1 VPATVAPAA
10 SVMVTVAPGLA
21 LASPI
26 SVAVDTSVAPFA
38 GAAIVVA
45 TSLVTGVSDLSPGF
59 FQAGFEPHAVI
70 APRPPTR
77 AATAIT
83 VRAERA
89 LKPMTA
95 SFVDEILPGRGSRVI
110 PPSCHVPAAPFT
122 PGNPHRLQAIYSA
135 GATWNRPSHR
145 RDRR

>member
-1 VPATVAPAA
+1 
-10 SVMVTVAPGLA
+10 MVTVAPALA
-21 LASPI
+21 LASEI

-38 GAAIVVA
+38 GVAIVAA
-45 TSLVTGVSDLSPGF
+45 TSFAAGVSDLSPGLC
-59 FQAGFEPHAVI
+59 QDGFEPHAVI

-95 SFVDEILPGRGSRVI
+95 SFVDKDRARQRQPGN
-110 PPSCHVPAAPFT
+110 PAFVPRARAPLT
-122 PGNPHRLQAIYSA
+122 PGNP
-135 GATWNRPSHR
+135 
-145 RDRR
+145 

>member
-1 VPATVAPAA
+1 MAPAIVVPAA

-21 LASPI
+21 LARPI
-26 SVAVDTSVAPFA
+26 SVAVDTSAAPFA
-38 GAAIVVA
+38 GAAMVVA
-45 TSLVTGVSDLSPGF
+45 TSLAAGVSDLSPGF

-95 SFVDEILPGRGSRVI
+95 SFVAEDPARGRQ
-110 PPSCHVPAAPFT
+110 
-122 PGNPHRLQAIYSA
+122 PGNPAFVPRARPPLTPGRRSRLRA
-135 GATWNRPSHR
+135 
-145 RDRR
+145 